1 MISPQDSVGVQ
12 VADTLPQTFHEAC
25 VPKDTLAAV
34 DLQTVSETVTGVDG
48 ISIPYSPRTDDGLA
62 MILLGCF
69 FISSYV
75 LARSKKFLL
84 QQVKD
89 FMLHRE
95 RTSIFA
101 SSTAADMRYLLLLTV
116 QTCVLGGVCIFNYF
130 NDVQPSLM
138 ERVSPHCSWEFM
150 LLCAYSIFIQ
160 VDYIFVFG
168 MGVF

>member
-101 SSTAADMRYLLLLTV
+101 SSTAADMRYLLLL
-116 QTCVLGGVCIFNYF
+116 
-130 NDVQPSLM
+130 
-138 ERVSPHCSWEFM
+138 
-150 LLCAYSIFIQ
+150 
-160 VDYIFVFG
+160 
-168 MGVF
+168 